1 MDISP
6 PVLRNRQLI
15 QAYGDNGFR
24 IADRRYD
31 HPVIVMPD
39 RTVAWTG
46 GDIAAIASDSL
57 EALRAAEPPVELLLI
72 GCGRSIAYVPEELR
86 QAVRDWGIVI
96 DAMDTGAA
104 CRTYNVLLSE
114 DRRVAAALIPIA

>member
-6 PVLRNRQLI
+6 PVLKNRQLI

-24 IADRRYD
+24 IADQRYD

-39 RTVAWTG
+39 RTVPWTG
-46 GDIAAIASDSL
+46 GDVVAITPDSL
-57 EALRAAEPPVELLLI
+57 EPLRNAEPPVELLLI
-72 GCGRSIAYVPEELR
+72 GCGRSITFVPAALR
-86 QAVRDWGIVI
+86 QALRDWGIVI

-104 CRTYNVLLSE
+104 CRTYNVLLTE
-114 DRRVAAALIPIA
+114 ERRVAAALIPIA

>member
-6 PVLRNRQLI
+6 PVLKNRQLI

-24 IADRRYD
+24 IADQRYD

-39 RTVAWTG
+39 RTVPWTS
-46 GDIAAIASDSL
+46 GDVAAITPDSL
-57 EALRAAEPPVELLLI
+57 NPLRNAEPPVELLLI
-72 GCGRSIAYVPEELR
+72 GCGRSIAFVQEDLR
-86 QAVRDWGIVI
+86 QALRDWGIVI

-104 CRTYNVLLSE
+104 CRTYNVLLTE
-114 DRRVAAALIPIA
+114 ERRVAAALIPIA

>member
-6 PVLRNRQLI
+6 PVLKNRQLI

-24 IADRRYD
+24 IADQRYD

-39 RTVAWTG
+39 RTVPWTG
-46 GDIAAIASDSL
+46 GDVAAITPDSL
-57 EALRAAEPPVELLLI
+57 EPLRNAEPPVELLLI
-72 GCGRSIAYVPEELR
+72 GCGRSIAFVPAGLR
-86 QAVRDWGIVI
+86 QALRDWGIVI

-104 CRTYNVLLSE
+104 CRTYNVLLTE
-114 DRRVAAALIPIA
+114 ERRVAAALIPIA

>member
-6 PVLRNRQLI
+6 PVLKNRQLI

-39 RTVAWTG
+39 RTIPWTG
-46 GDIAAIASDSL
+46 GEIAAVTPDSL
-57 EALRAAEPPVELLLI
+57 APLRDAEPAVELLLI
-72 GCGRSIAYVPEELR
+72 GCGRSIAHVPDDLR
-86 QAVRDWGIVI
+86 RALRDWGIVI

-104 CRTYNVLLSE
+104 CRTYNVLLTE
-114 DRRVAAALIPIA
+114 ERRVAAALVPIA

>member
-6 PVLRNRQLI
+6 PVLKNRQLI

-31 HPVIVMPD
+31 HAVIVMPD
-39 RTVAWTG
+39 RTIPWTG
-46 GDIAAIASDSL
+46 GEIAKVTPDSL
-57 EALRAAEPPVELLLI
+57 EPLRAAEPAVELLLI
-72 GCGRSIAYVPEELR
+72 GCGRSIAYVPDDLR
-86 QAVRDWGIVI
+86 RALRDWGIVI

-104 CRTYNVLLSE
+104 CRTYNVLLTE
-114 DRRVAAALIPIA
+114 ERRVAAALTPIA